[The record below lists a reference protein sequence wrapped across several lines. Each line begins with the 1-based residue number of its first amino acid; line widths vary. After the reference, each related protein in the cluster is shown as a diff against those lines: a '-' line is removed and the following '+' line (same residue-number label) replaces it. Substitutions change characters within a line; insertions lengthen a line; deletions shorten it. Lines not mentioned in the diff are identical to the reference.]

1 MQGAQWSPTP
11 WGARHHPPRAS
22 HPCGVLV
29 PRHLL
34 LCHFRQAPKQQQ
46 EFIFPILTCTAL
58 CSVLTNF
65 TPIPTSPGLTL
76 GLIHTQ
82 PLRRGCQQKP
92 SLSPTTG
99 LINITRCDC
108 EIPFPTPSVSS
119 RSRGHS
125 EIRTQAPCPA
135 FAPAQQRVSP
145 RMSPGDREPEGM
157 AGSGG
162 HGFPAP
168 SNKQALPSGR
178 ERREEGREGGKR
190 PKRDVFLQA
199 GRLGA
204 GRGVLAAGAGLLP
217 LSVNGCRLLPAAA
230 ATGRWGRGGP
240 GRCLLLGQV
249 AISDFGSRGFA
260 RSSWTQ
266 AASEEYPF
274 PSLHWRSCSAPRPL
288 VQAPPNASHHS

>member
-1 MQGAQWSPTP
+1 
-11 WGARHHPPRAS
+11 
-22 HPCGVLV
+22 
-29 PRHLL
+29 
-34 LCHFRQAPKQQQ
+34 
-46 EFIFPILTCTAL
+46 
-58 CSVLTNF
+58 
-65 TPIPTSPGLTL
+65 
-76 GLIHTQ
+76 
-82 PLRRGCQQKP
+82 
-92 SLSPTTG
+92 
-99 LINITRCDC
+99 
-108 EIPFPTPSVSS
+108 
-119 RSRGHS
+119 
-125 EIRTQAPCPA
+125 
-135 FAPAQQRVSP
+135 
-145 RMSPGDREPEGM
+145 M

-217 LSVNGCRLLPAAA
+217 LSVNGCRLLPVAA

-288 VQAPPNASHHS
+288 VQAPPTLPIAPDPPRWQCPVRRDMPSHALAPPRSHQASEVPGQGAANAGS